1 MMRITSESVWKSYR
15 VTHTALTWSPYLR
28 LGSRPVRRKAGS
40 SPSHGD
46 NSEGHIFDV
55 VIESQITTPIA
66 AKTKS
71 KKETP
76 QNQRNTKKQAAAG
89 YGSQAR

>member
-1 MMRITSESVWKSYR
+1 MKKKDQDKRQT
-15 VTHTALTWSPYLR
+15 R

-46 NSEGHIFDV
+46 KSEGHSFDV
-55 VIESQITTPIA
+55 VIESQITTPIST
-66 AKTKS
+66 KTKT
-71 KKETP
+71 KKREP

-89 YGSQAR
+89 

>member
-1 MMRITSESVWKSYR
+1 MKKKDQDKTQ
-15 VTHTALTWSPYLR
+15 TR

-46 NSEGHIFDV
+46 KSEGHSFDV
-55 VIESQITTPIA
+55 VIESQITTPISTI
-66 AKTKS
+66 TKQ
-71 KKETP
+71 KKTP
-76 QNQRNTKKQAAAG
+76 QNQRNTKKQAAAE

>member
-1 MMRITSESVWKSYR
+1 MKKKDQDKTQ
-15 VTHTALTWSPYLR
+15 TR

>member
-1 MMRITSESVWKSYR
+1 MKKKDEDKRQT
-15 VTHTALTWSPYLR
+15 R

-46 NSEGHIFDV
+46 KSEGHSFDV
-55 VIESQITTPIA
+55 VIESQITTPIST
-66 AKTKS
+66 KTKP

-76 QNQRNTKKQAAAG
+76 LNQGNTKKQAAAG
-89 YGSQAR
+89 YSSQARWRFKTLI